1 MLLKIFT
8 EITRREG
15 EGCGPL
21 PLQNSRQHAT
31 RIDAAVTPGRC
42 TVRSQ
47 LQYSV
52 EKKKKKLTLHL
63 SSLRSDQDAAYR
75 TATAA
80 AVWMEKNTPMIVQQ
94 TIGSK

>member
-8 EITRREG
+8 EITRREC

-52 EKKKKKLTLHL
+52 EKKNIEP
-63 SSLRSDQDAAYR
+63 YR